1 MLRAQVRFCQV
12 GNGQH
17 IAYTVQGRGP
27 IVVMAPWCVSHL
39 ERDLAEPRLQAFY
52 DRLATR
58 HTVVRYDHTGVGLSD
73 RDRED
78 FSFARELK
86 EPRGIDRFGGGLLQ
100 LVQQQFR
107 LSHVEH

>member
-1 MLRAQVRFCQV
+1 VRFCQV

-78 FSFARELK
+78 FSFAREML
-86 EPRGIDRFGGGLLQ
+86 ELEALIDQLGADQVALMGGSFGGPIATTYA
-100 LVQQQFR
+100 
-107 LSHVEH
+107 